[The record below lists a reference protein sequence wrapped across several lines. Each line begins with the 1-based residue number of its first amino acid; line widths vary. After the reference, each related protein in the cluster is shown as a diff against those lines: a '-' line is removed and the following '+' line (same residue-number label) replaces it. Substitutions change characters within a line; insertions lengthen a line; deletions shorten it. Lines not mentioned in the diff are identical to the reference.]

1 MMRWQECRCCAS
13 TVPVIIEG
21 EVYAHVAR
29 SLVFDGRSLTLVDV
43 APSTLWTS
51 PAPTPGLGYLP
62 TGAFLDLWAE
72 REMALDG
79 GSPQVRGVLSLL
91 DPDARL
97 AGRCVLAL
105 ANPRVS
111 AQGLTYD
118 AEVVE
123 GLAPAESGACV
134 LFLTWETETAP
145 TPDDGPAPARHERPR
160 P

>member
-1 MMRWQECRCCAS
+1 MRRQDGRCCAS
-13 TVPVIIEG
+13 TVTVIVEG

-29 SLVFDGRSLTLVDV
+29 SLIFDGRSLTLVDL

-51 PAPTPGLGYLP
+51 PAPTSGLGYLP

-72 REMALDG
+72 RETTLG
-79 GSPQVRGVLSLL
+79 RGSPQVRGVLSLL
-91 DPDARL
+91 DPDARF

-145 TPDDGPAPARHERPR
+145 RPDDGPPPARH
-160 P
+160 